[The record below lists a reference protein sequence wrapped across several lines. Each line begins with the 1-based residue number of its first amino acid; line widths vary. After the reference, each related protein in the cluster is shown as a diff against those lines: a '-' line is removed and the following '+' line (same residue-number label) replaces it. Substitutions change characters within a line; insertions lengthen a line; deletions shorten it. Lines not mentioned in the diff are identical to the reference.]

1 MHGKSLTIAINFICS
16 KDTEEERVIDSNRDN
31 INFIPYS
38 DADDVINKLF
48 MSLHSR
54 YQENLETSMEESD
67 FIFDSV
73 RLKYYKSYKVSFIRS
88 RSYINSSDWTKR
100 EKATI
105 SLKNTKDKMF
115 LINNNCNIKLG
126 RN

>member
-1 MHGKSLTIAINFICS
+1 MHGKSLTIVINFICS

-73 RLKYYKSYKVSFIRS
+73 RIKYYKSYKVSFIRS
-88 RSYINSSDWTKR
+88 RSYINSPDLIKR

>member
-1 MHGKSLTIAINFICS
+1 MHGKSLTIVINFICS

-54 YQENLETSMEESD
+54 YQESLETSMEESD

-73 RLKYYKSYKVSFIRS
+73 RLKYYKSYNVSFIRS
-88 RSYINSSDWTKR
+88 RSYINSPDWIKR

-105 SLKNTKDKMF
+105 SLKNTKDKIF

>member
-1 MHGKSLTIAINFICS
+1 MHGKSLTIVINFICS

-38 DADDVINKLF
+38 NADDVINKLF

-54 YQENLETSMEESD
+54 YQENVETSMEESD

-88 RSYINSSDWTKR
+88 RSYINSPDWIKR

>member
-1 MHGKSLTIAINFICS
+1 MHGKSLTIVINFICS

-54 YQENLETSMEESD
+54 YQENLETSMEERD

-88 RSYINSSDWTKR
+88 RSYINSPDWIKR